1 MEINQYLDSVDLAL
15 VKEYESKLSTSKI
28 PQDNAK
34 MYNRLI
40 SSNEPTF
47 TYLYFAYL
55 VKTRYDDENIDFED
69 KDLLE
74 LGRNNLFIDSL
85 LLRNI
90 VENDK
95 EYLDKISIYKSLAP
109 MLSAFKILMEENDL
123 KELRY
128 LYACLLALDLSV
140 TQNLDEAF
148 DIFFNLYSEGHVM
161 ASVKLA
167 ELIMKRNDLYSEYND
182 ELFRILRFACD
193 HGARYAYYLYS
204 EVYQGKP
211 LEAYRDDKLSQ
222 RYYEKYLSLLG
233 KQDKEENN
241 KDVITKIE
249 ETIPEV
255 EDIEPTV
262 YDKYPFL
269 KEYISV
275 KTPKDSYVGAL
286 RFLDYKVK
294 QQYPL
299 FYYMERARIMFN
311 LGEIPSAR
319 LSLRKAET
327 FFTDEIRNKNALELG
342 LMYYRLK
349 EYDDMLPLLTQ
360 VARTNKEALVCLIK
374 YFEEIED
381 INNIKKYYLYYTIYN
396 PNAYY
401 HLYKLTME
409 QNDYQ
414 EAISYLEE
422 GYAISSPLC
431 TKELGELYYHGDYVQ
446 KDIRKATD
454 YFLEGYKL
462 RSNVSTYYLGKILFY
477 GEGCVENKKKGK
489 ELINKALSLGYVD
502 KEGDIY
508 EILYHNQL
516 RNQIKYLKKIYLE
529 YKDFKTAIILAK
541 LYYDHKNYKKAVKY
555 FKVGRNH
562 NDAES
567 MYYLAMFYKNGDV
580 IDRNFYKA
588 YDLFKESLSLGYK
601 KSQVELGIVAYRL
614 KKYDEAHKNLL
625 LSDNKTDEAYEI
637 LYKLHDQK
645 LIENSNTKDAKYFL
659 GLSKDTKRSNK

>member
-1 MEINQYLDSVDLAL
+1 MEINQYVDSIDLELA
-15 VKEYESKLSTSKI
+15 KELESKLSLSKI

-47 TYLYFAYL
+47 TYLYYAYL

-74 LGRNNLFIDSL
+74 LGKNNLFIDSL
-85 LLRNI
+85 LIRN
-90 VENDK
+90 VVDNNK
-95 EYLDKISIYKSLAP
+95 EYLDKISIYKSVAP
-109 MLSAFKILMEENDL
+109 MLTAFKILIDNYDL
-123 KELRY
+123 KEAKY
-128 LYACLLALDLSV
+128 LYACLLSLDLSV
-140 TQNLDEAF
+140 TQKIDEAF
-148 DIFFNLYSEGHVM
+148 DIFLDLYNEGHVM

-211 LEAYRDDKLSQ
+211 LETYRDDKLSQ
-222 RYYEKYLSLLG
+222 KYYEKYLSLFG
-233 KQDKEENN
+233 KHDKEESN
-241 KDVITKIE
+241 KEIIEKIE
-249 ETIPEV
+249 EIIPEKDNV
-255 EDIEPTV
+255 EPTV

-269 KEYISV
+269 KDYISI
-275 KTPKDSYVGAL
+275 KTNKDSYVGAL
-286 RFLDYKVK
+286 RFLDYNVK

-311 LGEIPSAR
+311 LNEIPSAR

-327 FFTDEIRNKNALELG
+327 FITDEIRNKNALELG

-349 EYDDMLPLLTQ
+349 EYDEMLPLLSQ

-374 YFEEIED
+374 YYEMMED

-422 GYAISSPLC
+422 GFAISSPLC

-462 RSNVSTYYLGKILFY
+462 HSKVSTYYLGKILFY
-477 GEGCVENKKKGK
+477 GEGCVVNKTKGR
-489 ELINKALSLGYVD
+489 ELINKALSLGYID
-502 KEGDIY
+502 QEGDIY
-508 EILYHNQL
+508 EILYPNQL
-516 RNQIKYLKKIYLE
+516 KRQIKYLKRIYKE

-541 LYYDHKNYKKAVKY
+541 LYYAHKSYKKAVKY
-555 FKVGRNH
+555 FKVGRDH
-562 NDAES
+562 NDRES
-567 MYYLAMFYKNGDV
+567 MYYLGMFYKNGVV
-580 IDRNFYKA
+580 IDRNYYKA
-588 YDLFKESLSLGYK
+588 YDLFKESLSLGYT

-645 LIENSNTKDAKYFL
+645 LIDNSNSKDAKYFL
-659 GLSKDTKRSNK
+659 GLSKDSKRRNK